1 MLMSAELKC
10 VSHDS
15 LGKVIVCTH
24 TPPPPPPSFDW
35 IFQKGVLTGSQFLRK
50 VAGKEGVTIL
60 RGLQFLPKNCLR
72 MKNVNIVGD
81 SRNILTFRGGVH
93 KKPISALQI
102 RTGQWSVTTSLQF
115 LTAHIYRV
123 MIIVTGGFFQ
133 KSFFINIIF
142 IS

>member
-10 VSHDS
+10 VSHDY
-15 LGKVIVCTH
+15 LGKVIVCT
-24 TPPPPPPSFDW
+24 PPPPHPS
-35 IFQKGVLTGSQFLRK
+35 TGSQFLRK

-72 MKNVNIVGD
+72 MKNFNIMGD
-81 SRNILTFRGGVH
+81 SRNILTFWGGGVH
-93 KKPISALQI
+93 KKPMSALQI

-123 MIIVTGGFFQ
+123 MIIVTAGFFQ

>member
-1 MLMSAELKC
+1 MC
-10 VSHDS
+10 VTWFFWQGHR
-15 LGKVIVCTH
+15 VH
-24 TPPPPPPSFDW
+24 TPPPPPSFYW

-72 MKNVNIVGD
+72 MKNFNIVGD
-81 SRNILTFRGGVH
+81 SRNILTFRGGGGGGVH
-93 KKPISALQI
+93 KKPMSALQI

-115 LTAHIYRV
+115 LNAHIYRV